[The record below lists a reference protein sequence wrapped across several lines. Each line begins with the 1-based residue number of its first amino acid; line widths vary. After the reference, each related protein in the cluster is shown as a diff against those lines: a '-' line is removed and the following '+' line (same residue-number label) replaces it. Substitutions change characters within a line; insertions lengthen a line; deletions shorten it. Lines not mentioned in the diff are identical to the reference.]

1 MLEGLR
7 WVSGGGIPGFDLI
20 ITYGVAIVLLAV
32 IGLRTTA
39 DTASLGIG
47 RRGARLTFVSFA
59 LAGLLMLA
67 WTGMEIAN
75 ARPDQH
81 GIAIK
86 PDEARG
92 QLQRIASRLGVSI
105 NQTTPAIANA
115 IVQRLPAPTWHLSA
129 AQRRAFGLGLDQVL
143 QAERLEVVV
152 RSIPS
157 NENSI
162 AFSENA
168 SPSCANMA
176 GRCKAATI
184 SGSMPACPAS

>member
-1 MLEGLR
+1 MVEGLR

-39 DTASLGIG
+39 EASLGIG
-47 RRGARLTFVSFA
+47 RRGARLTFVCFA

-143 QAERLEVVV
+143 QTERLEVVV

>member
-1 MLEGLR
+1 LGFG
-7 WVSGGGIPGFDLI
+7 GGGIPEFDLI

-47 RRGARLTFVSFA
+47 RRGARLTFVCFA

-81 GIAIK
+81 DIAIK

-115 IVQRLPAPTWHLSA
+115 IVQRLPAHTWHLSA
-129 AQRRAFGLGLDQVL
+129 ALRQAFGLGLDQVL

-162 AFSENA
+162 AFPENA
-168 SPSCANMA
+168 WPSCANMA